1 MKDFDMKI
9 EKDKDDNVII
19 TMEKEYF
26 MFMKNTIIGCYKDYY
41 KKEKISL
48 IYSLGL
54 GVFAT
59 DLLYEIKRMGE
70 KENDNN

>member
-1 MKDFDMKI
+1 MKDFEMKI
-9 EKDKDDNVII
+9 EKDKYENIII
-19 TMEKEYF
+19 TMNKDYF
-26 MFMKNTIIGCYKDYY
+26 MYFKNMIMGCYKQYY
-41 KKEKISL
+41 TKEKIDFV
-48 IYSLGL
+48 YSFGL